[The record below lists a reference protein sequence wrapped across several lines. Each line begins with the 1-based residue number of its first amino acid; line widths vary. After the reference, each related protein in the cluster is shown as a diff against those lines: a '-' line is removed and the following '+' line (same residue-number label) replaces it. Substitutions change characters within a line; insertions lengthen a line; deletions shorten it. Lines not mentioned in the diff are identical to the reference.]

1 MWPIPKVGNF
11 EPSEYDQLAQTI
23 IFLIALFFW
32 ISKLWNFHI
41 IQIFHKKS
49 PNEDVLVERE
59 HAFVIQKV

>member
-11 EPSEYDQLAQTI
+11 EPSEYNQLAQKI
-23 IFLIALFFW
+23 IFLIALFFR
-32 ISKLWNFHI
+32 NFHMI
-41 IQIFHKKS
+41 RFFHKKS